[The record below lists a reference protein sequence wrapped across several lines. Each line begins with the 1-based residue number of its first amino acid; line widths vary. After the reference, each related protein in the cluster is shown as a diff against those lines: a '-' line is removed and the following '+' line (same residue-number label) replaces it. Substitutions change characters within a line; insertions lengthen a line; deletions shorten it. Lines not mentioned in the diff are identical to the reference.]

1 MFIRTFYPSNCL
13 SDHSA
18 YSPTSLCLSEHSTHI
33 PTHSVYQNILPINF
47 FIRPFCI
54 QPHLIVF
61 IRTFYT
67 YSHSVFIRPFYT
79 YSHSVFIKT
88 FYTHSNLVVCI
99 RTFYIVSSHSVY
111 QNIPI
116 FVFMQICLCECS
128 MYIRSQTQ
136 SYLCLI
142 LVYSV
147 FGLDRI
153 LVYSVFSLDRILV
166 YSVFSLDRILI
177 YTKFVLD
184 RILVYSVFGLDRIL
198 VAY

>member
-1 MFIRTFYPSNCL
+1 MFIRTFYPSIFLSDHSAYNPISLCLSEHSTHIPTQCL

-33 PTHSVYQNILPINF
+33 PTHSVYQNILPIKL

-61 IRTFYT
+61 IRT
-67 YSHSVFIRPFYT
+67 FYT

-128 MYIRSQTQ
+128 TYIRS
-136 SYLCLI
+136 LCLTF
-142 LVYSV
+142 YS
-147 FGLDRI
+147 L
-153 LVYSVFSLDRILV
+153 
-166 YSVFSLDRILI
+166 
-177 YTKFVLD
+177 T
-184 RILVYSVFGLDRIL
+184 
-198 VAY
+198 